1 MWRKAKFLLV
11 AVALV
16 TGALAIA
23 CQQGKE
29 EAPPPAART
38 PAPGG
43 GGQVTI
49 RAIPTLKF
57 DTKELRVP
65 ANTQVN
71 ILFINDDTGV
81 PHDFVIWTKKD
92 GKKIAGTEII
102 TGPARQS
109 ITVNLA
115 PGQYY
120 FNCTVHPT
128 EMEGKV
134 IAQ

>member
-1 MWRKAKFLLV
+1 MWRRVAPLAIAVSLL
-11 AVALV
+11 A
-16 TGALAIA
+16 GALGIA
-23 CQQGKE
+23 CQQE
-29 EAPPPAART
+29 EAPAPPPAAST
-38 PAPGG
+38 PAARE
-43 GGQVTI
+43 GQVTI
-49 RAIPTLKF
+49 RAIPTLKY

>member
-1 MWRKAKFLLV
+1 MWRQAKFLLV
-11 AVALV
+11 AVALL

-23 CQQGKE
+23 CQQGE
-29 EAPPPAART
+29 EKAPPPAART
-38 PAPGG
+38 PASGE
-43 GGQVTI
+43 GQVII

-65 ANTQVN
+65 ANTQVT
-71 ILFINDDTGV
+71 ILFVNDDTAV
-81 PHDFVIWTKKD
+81 PHDFTIWTKKD